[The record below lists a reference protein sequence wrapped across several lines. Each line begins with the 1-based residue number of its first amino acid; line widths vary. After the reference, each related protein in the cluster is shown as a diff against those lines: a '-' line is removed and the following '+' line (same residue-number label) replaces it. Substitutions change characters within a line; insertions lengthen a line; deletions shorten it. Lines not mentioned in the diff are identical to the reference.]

1 MRKHLLCALLCA
13 LLLLSCA
20 LAEENVLDL
29 SGSQSMTLQSVSAK
43 IAEAGD
49 VTEVNLTGVDM
60 PLSDRKALLK
70 KYPDIHFR
78 WKLDVFG
85 AKVSSEDTTLDLY
98 GHHVGSISKLMD
110 YLDCLPGLEKV
121 LMYNNYATIAEKEQ
135 LFYGY
140 PHIFFG
146 FRIPLQ
152 NLYDIR
158 TETVSFSTLK
168 NGSPPYVRSEQLW
181 WVKMCP
187 NLKALDLGHNSIKS
201 LDWLTDAPK
210 LKVLILACNS
220 ISDLT
225 PLASQTELEYLELFI
240 NDITDISPLANLKQ
254 LKDLNLSF
262 NSISDVTPL
271 YDLPSLERLW
281 LTMNENIPQEQIDK
295 LYELYPDAEIVL
307 RSNGATGDIIT
318 DEGNLPGWRTHPRYF
333 TIYEIF
339 NYGGFYDWDDELPVH
354 K

>member
-1 MRKHLLCALLCA
+1 MRKHLICALLCA

-29 SGSQSMTLQSVSAK
+29 SGSQSMTLESVSAK
-43 IAEAGD
+43 IAETGE

-60 PLSDRKALLK
+60 PLADRKALLK
-70 KYPDIHFR
+70 NYPDIHFR

-140 PHIFFG
+140 PNIFFG

-158 TETVSFSTLK
+158 TEVVSFSTLK

-187 NLKALDLGHNSIKS
+187 NLKALDLGHNAIKS

-225 PLASQTELEYLELFI
+225 PLANQTELEYLELFI

-262 NSISDVTPL
+262 NNISDVTPL
-271 YDLPSLERLW
+271 YDLPNLERLW
-281 LTMNENIPQEQIDK
+281 LTMNKDIPQEQIDK

-307 RSNGATGDIIT
+307 RSNGATGHIIT

>member
-1 MRKHLLCALLCA
+1 MRKTLLCALLCA

-20 LAEENVLDL
+20 LAEGNVLDL
-29 SGSQSMTLQSVSAK
+29 SDSQSMTLESVSAR

-60 PLSDRKALLK
+60 PIADRKALLK
-70 KYPDIHFR
+70 NYPDIHFR
-78 WKLDVFG
+78 WRLDVFG
-85 AKVSSEDTTLDLY
+85 VKVSSEDTVLDLY
-98 GHHVGSISKLMD
+98 GHHVGSIPKLMD

-121 LMYNNYATIAEKEQ
+121 LMYNNFATIAEKEQ

-140 PHIFFG
+140 PDIFFG

-158 TETVSFSTLK
+158 TETESFSTLK
-168 NGSPPYVRSEQLW
+168 NGAPPYVRSEQLW

-187 NLKALDLGHNSIKS
+187 NLKALDLGHNGIKS
-201 LDWLTDAPK
+201 LDWLYDAPK
-210 LKVLILACNS
+210 LKVLILACNY
-220 ISDLT
+220 ITDLT
-225 PLASQTELEYLELFI
+225 PLATQTELEYLELFI

-262 NSISDVTPL
+262 NDITDVTPL
-271 YDLPSLERLW
+271 YDLPNLERLW
-281 LTMNENIPQEQIDK
+281 LTMNKNIPQEQIDK

-307 RSNGATGDIIT
+307 HSNGSTGHIIT

>member
-1 MRKHLLCALLCA
+1 MQKKLLCTFLCA
-13 LLLLSCA
+13 LLLFSLA

-29 SGSQSMTLQSVSAK
+29 SGSRSMTLESVSAK
-43 IAEAGD
+43 IAEAGH
-49 VTEVNLTGVDM
+49 VTEVNLVGVDM
-60 PLSDRKALLK
+60 PLAHRKALLK
-70 KYPDIHFR
+70 NYPDIHFR

-85 AKVSSEDTTLDLY
+85 VKVSSEDTVLDLY
-98 GHHVGSISKLMD
+98 GRHVGSISKLKD

-121 LMYNNYATIAEKEQ
+121 LMYNNYASIQEKEQ

-201 LDWLTDAPK
+201 LDWLYDAPK
-210 LKVLILACNS
+210 LKVLILACNY

-225 PLASQTELEYLELFI
+225 PLATQTELEYLELFI

-254 LKDLNLSF
+254 LKDLNLCF
-262 NSISDVTPL
+262 NDISDVTPL
-271 YDLPSLERLW
+271 YDLPNLERLW
-281 LTMNENIPQEQIDK
+281 LTMNKNIPQEQIDK

-307 RSNGATGDIIT
+307 RSNGATGHIIT